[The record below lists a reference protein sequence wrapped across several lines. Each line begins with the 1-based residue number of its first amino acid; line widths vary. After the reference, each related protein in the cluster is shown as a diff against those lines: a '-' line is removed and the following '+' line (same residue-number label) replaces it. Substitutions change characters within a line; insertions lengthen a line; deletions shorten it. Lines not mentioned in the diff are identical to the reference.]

1 MDDVKIL
8 MQALPY
14 IRAHR
19 GKTFVVKF
27 GGAVVENTEALATL
41 AQDVSLLT
49 NVGIHICI
57 IHGGGPQ
64 ATAMGEKLGL
74 APKFIEG
81 RRITDAD
88 TLEVAKMVFAGKINL
103 EILGA
108 LRAQGLRA
116 VGLSGVSGDLVH
128 AVRRQPTEYRDD
140 DTGEKRLV
148 DMGHVG
154 DIERV
159 DTALLRELMDSGHV
173 PVVSSLAADNDGNF
187 LNINADTVA
196 TRMAMDLGADKFLLM
211 TNVDGILR
219 EKDDP
224 SSLIAS
230 IAVAEAE
237 QLIADGVIAR
247 GMIPKVNNAL
257 EALRGGVDRV
267 HILNGGRPH
276 TLLIELFTKR
286 GTGTLLTLEKQP
298 PGYLTG

>member
-41 AQDVSLLT
+41 AKDVSLLT
-49 NVGIHICI
+49 SVGIDICI
-57 IHGGGPQ
+57 VHGGGPQ
-64 ATAMGEKLGL
+64 ATAMSEKLGL
-74 APKFIEG
+74 APKFVEG

-88 TLEVAKMVFAGKINL
+88 TLEIAKMVFAGKINL

-108 LRAQGLRA
+108 LRAQGLSA
-116 VGLSGVSGDLVH
+116 VGLSGVSGDLVQ

-140 DTGEKRLV
+140 DTGEKRVV

-154 DIERV
+154 DIESV
-159 DTALLRELMDSGHV
+159 DTYLLRELMDTGHV
-173 PVVSSLAADNDGNF
+173 PVVSSLAADGDGNF

-196 TRMAMDLGADKFLLM
+196 TAMAVDLAADKFLLM

-219 EKDDP
+219 DKDDP
-224 SSLIAS
+224 SSLVATVT
-230 IAVAEAE
+230 AAEAE
-237 QLIADGVIAR
+237 KLIEDGVIAR

-257 EALRGGVDRV
+257 DALRGGVDRV
-267 HILNGGRPH
+267 HILNGERPH
-276 TLLIELFTKR
+276 TLLTELLTKR
-286 GTGTLLTLEKQP
+286 GNGTLLTLEEQP
-298 PGYLTG
+298 PGYLIG